1 MPASLPCDRGGL
13 MKKYTM
19 ETTVGIFVVIGL
31 LAIAYMTVKL
41 GHVSFLVEDTYPLYA
56 KFTTVAGLRPGNYVE
71 MYGIEVGR
79 VERLT
84 MDQENGLAVVELRIN
99 NGVKVYGDAVVS
111 IKTEGLIGDRYVHI
125 DPGGAAEELKPG
137 ETIAETQAPVDI
149 LDLIGKYVFG
159 GVKAPGTSEE
169 PKKEDKP

>member
-1 MPASLPCDRGGL
+1 

-79 VERLT
+79 VGRLT
-84 MDQENGLAVVELRIN
+84 MDQENGVAVVELRIN

-137 ETIAETQAPVDI
+137 ETITETQAPVDI

-159 GVKAPGTSEE
+159 GVKTSEE